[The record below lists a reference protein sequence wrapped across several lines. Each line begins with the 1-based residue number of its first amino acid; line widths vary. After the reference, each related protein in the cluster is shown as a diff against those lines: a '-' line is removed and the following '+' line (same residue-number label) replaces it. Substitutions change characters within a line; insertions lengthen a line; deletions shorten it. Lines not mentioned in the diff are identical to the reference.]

1 MAHPS
6 KGPHSARSRAPL
18 NEAGATWW
26 ELFGDLDV
34 TSQYYVQN
42 EAADSHNTSVEDVS
56 HARRLQM
63 GPGGE
68 LAQWR
73 LAPRGSRA
81 AGAEGG
87 LRGLTTTDMP
97 LPSREG
103 LTTPRSARAPIGRR
117 PPSTLPHQR
126 LKKEKSLDSPPEMDS
141 PGGSVSSDLRR
152 QNEELRARLA
162 GEAADH
168 KRRLDAYRR
177 AQQGQA
183 ALVSRL
189 QSKVLQYK
197 QRCSELE
204 SQMLETTPRSE
215 PSASSTFRA
224 PPPVKSG
231 IALPPPPSASTC
243 ASAAV
248 SAADA
253 RITDLETALRRLD
266 EEKRKCEKL
275 VQQNNL
281 LRDQLEESHQLNEAL
296 TSDLQK
302 LTNDWEALRD
312 EMAIKEDEWKDEEQ
326 AFNDYY
332 SNEHHRLLS
341 LWREVVAVKR
351 HFAELQTNTER
362 DLYRVKNEFDSN
374 ARELVGMLSG
384 YSINVFAAQNI
395 KPEYQPLSHQGAY
408 QTPQGG
414 YQASQPGYQA
424 SQPGYPATQPGYQG
438 QGPHA
443 PGLQGSQ
450 GHGTT
455 GTGPY
460 TVEGMRVDLRDM
472 TAQRDSA
479 LAELRERDARIQR
492 LLGELQELEERCGCA
507 EAACGSASVMRAAL
521 EEVARALIHDSDSDA
536 PPAHPAHLHL
546 HDRSPKRI
554 PTNANATAFAES
566 TISAVQAALHKYQI
580 QIHELQVKLQN
591 SREQLATCRKHGEA
605 AEINVASLE
614 SKVQDLQGKLDQANA
629 DVHQMLQEKESMQ
642 KTVEALRSDKNNL
655 ERNRVEINAMVE
667 SLTSDYEKLQ
677 KINSRLEKTIEAL
690 ESEKRNLNDEV
701 DHLHREA
708 SSREAVLRAE
718 EERSSRLRS
727 ELVSTREELNKTA
740 LARDLLDQ
748 QKIEGDSILSQM
760 EKHRSDL
767 EIELER
773 TLMERSDLQDL
784 VEKLEAAVRNLES
797 DKKKLHEDVKHLE
810 DEKSNLSSQ
819 SSEQQGDLNSLRKE
833 LLAAEQTRMEL
844 EADKASLCEKIKF
857 LEGERDKVEL
867 ELRQVMRERGELSSQ
882 LTAMVRKKDTL
893 NEEIIRL
900 QQRLEQAN
908 ETIGRINRAL
918 EDHVKDGEEKQILI
932 DSLEKDKHH
941 LQEQL
946 AGVRSEKDALEA
958 VLFDTANMLE
968 DTDNKRAKL
977 EHELQE
983 TLVQQEN
990 YKGQIA
996 RLTKDL
1002 ENSERKLRDTRNSMS
1017 QASGKKE
1024 AEYQQIISNIN
1035 RTTTENIT
1043 KLKEEKEQLRQALEH
1058 KLSQTISALT
1068 SEKESCEAGARER
1081 EKKLLIARDQLILQ
1095 HDEAML
1101 RAENDK
1107 QQALLMAHQ
1116 EQQALLE
1123 RLEEAKRAFD
1133 LEQNKLER
1141 VRRDAHAR
1149 SEQDRTYVNQLKDE
1163 IAALKTRLDEAK

>member
-1 MAHPS
+1 MADTS
-6 KGPHSARSRAPL
+6 QCPHSARSRAPI

-26 ELFGDLDV
+26 ELFGDLDR

-42 EAADSHNTSVEDVS
+42 EVDDSHNTSKHTEDNKSFNSNNLKVQRALTSKLYGNFIGRTVKNVDPKGKVLKKWREDQAKARYEQARKAVINSLKEKFGVPLHQTNVPSVLNDNKGDNTRAIPTIIITGDNVEETSNSNVNRDGENLEEIVSYCVRARSRAPINEAGATWWELFGDLDRTSQYYVQNEVDDSHNTSKHTEDNKSFNSNNLKVQRALTSKLYGNFIGRTVKNVDPKGKVLKKWREDQAKARYEQARKAVINSLKEKFGVPLHQTNVPSVLNDNKGDNTRAIPTIIITGDNVEETSNSNVNRDGENLEEIVSYCVRGKVEIANAGVEVVS

-87 LRGLTTTDMP
+87 LRGLTRIDMP

-204 SQMLETTPRSE
+204 TQMLETTPRSE

-224 PPPVKSG
+224 PPPVKTSM
-231 IALPPPPSASTC
+231 ALPPPPSASTC

-253 RITDLETALRRLD
+253 RINDLETALRRLD

-362 DLYRVKNEFDSN
+362 DLYRVKNDFDSN

-424 SQPGYPATQPGYQG
+424 SQPGYQAQV
-438 QGPHA
+438 PHA
-443 PGLQGSQ
+443 THPSGHQGSQ
-450 GHGTT
+450 GHQTT
-455 GTGPY
+455 GAGPY
-460 TVEGMRVDLRDM
+460 SVESMRVDLRDM

-479 LAELRERDARIQR
+479 LAELRERDTRIQR

-546 HDRSPKRI
+546 HDSVIARGAGEVARALIHDS
-554 PTNANATAFAES
+554 TATRARASAHLTCTTGTHTCNIES
-566 TISAVQAALHKYQI
+566 VRLRGGGVWLGQRERAALEEWAARSYTTRQRRAPAHPRTCTCTTGTHTCNIGGGVWLGQRDARGAGGWRARSYTTPTATPAAHPAHLHLHDRRRVLGQRDARGAGGSVRARSYTTHSDAPPAI
-580 QIHELQVKLQN
+580 PRTCTCTTGTHTCNIGGGVWLGSVMRAALEEVGALALSIH
-591 SREQLATCRKHGEA
+591 AACRQRNAGLPSA
-605 AEINVASLE
+605 PTGASL
-614 SKVQDLQGKLDQANA
+614 AP
-629 DVHQMLQEKESMQ
+629 
-642 KTVEALRSDKNNL
+642 
-655 ERNRVEINAMVE
+655 
-667 SLTSDYEKLQ
+667 
-677 KINSRLEKTIEAL
+677 
-690 ESEKRNLNDEV
+690 
-701 DHLHREA
+701 
-708 SSREAVLRAE
+708 
-718 EERSSRLRS
+718 
-727 ELVSTREELNKTA
+727 
-740 LARDLLDQ
+740 
-748 QKIEGDSILSQM
+748 
-760 EKHRSDL
+760 
-767 EIELER
+767 
-773 TLMERSDLQDL
+773 
-784 VEKLEAAVRNLES
+784 AA
-797 DKKKLHEDVKHLE
+797 
-810 DEKSNLSSQ
+810 
-819 SSEQQGDLNSLRKE
+819 
-833 LLAAEQTRMEL
+833 
-844 EADKASLCEKIKF
+844 
-857 LEGERDKVEL
+857 
-867 ELRQVMRERGELSSQ
+867 
-882 LTAMVRKKDTL
+882 
-893 NEEIIRL
+893 
-900 QQRLEQAN
+900 
-908 ETIGRINRAL
+908 
-918 EDHVKDGEEKQILI
+918 
-932 DSLEKDKHH
+932 
-941 LQEQL
+941 
-946 AGVRSEKDALEA
+946 
-958 VLFDTANMLE
+958 
-968 DTDNKRAKL
+968 
-977 EHELQE
+977 
-983 TLVQQEN
+983 
-990 YKGQIA
+990 
-996 RLTKDL
+996 
-1002 ENSERKLRDTRNSMS
+1002 
-1017 QASGKKE
+1017 ASGLQCS
-1024 AEYQQIISNIN
+1024 YSLPPTRWVSNP
-1035 RTTTENIT
+1035 
-1043 KLKEEKEQLRQALEH
+1043 Q
-1058 KLSQTISALT
+1058 
-1068 SEKESCEAGARER
+1068 
-1081 EKKLLIARDQLILQ
+1081 
-1095 HDEAML
+1095 
-1101 RAENDK
+1101 
-1107 QQALLMAHQ
+1107 
-1116 EQQALLE
+1116 
-1123 RLEEAKRAFD
+1123 
-1133 LEQNKLER
+1133 
-1141 VRRDAHAR
+1141 V
-1149 SEQDRTYVNQLKDE
+1149 
-1163 IAALKTRLDEAK
+1163 